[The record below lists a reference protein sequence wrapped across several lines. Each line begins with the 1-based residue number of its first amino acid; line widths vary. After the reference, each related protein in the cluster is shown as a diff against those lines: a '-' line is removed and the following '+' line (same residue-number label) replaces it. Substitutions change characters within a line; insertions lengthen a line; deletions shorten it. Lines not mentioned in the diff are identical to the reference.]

1 MDNKIEKAKSVKVI
15 LKPTAK
21 GKKKGFPEGALNSD
35 GNLAVNEKTA
45 SKLLAAGL
53 AEELKK

>member
-1 MDNKIEKAKSVKVI
+1 MIPS
-15 LKPTAK
+15 AK

-35 GNLAVNEKTA
+35 GNLVVNEKTA